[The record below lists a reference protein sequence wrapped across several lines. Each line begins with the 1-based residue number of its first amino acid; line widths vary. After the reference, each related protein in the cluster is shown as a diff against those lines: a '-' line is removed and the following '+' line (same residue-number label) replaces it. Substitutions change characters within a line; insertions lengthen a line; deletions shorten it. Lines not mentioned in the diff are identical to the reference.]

1 MGGGD
6 VGRYFGRSRFG
17 RLPMRRQHLCES
29 LRQPL
34 RMDTHDLQPLLPMF
48 PRCARVPMDAV
59 DLVSCHLSHF
69 GQSFSTTII
78 FPRKPVIKLIPKIEN
93 STWTAGLGGSVPA

>member
-1 MGGGD
+1 
-6 VGRYFGRSRFG
+6 
-17 RLPMRRQHLCES
+17 MRRQHLCES

-59 DLVSCHLSHF
+59 DLVSYHLSHF
-69 GQSFSTTII
+69 GQSFPAAIM
-78 FPRKPVIKLIPKIEN
+78 FPRKPVIKVIPKIEN
-93 STWTAGLGGSVPA
+93 STCTAGVGAWRTHA